1 MTTKNRR
8 ELEELDEQE
17 VEIKVPLRF
26 TNKEIM
32 VIIGVIVSIITTWG
46 ALQTK
51 LNIMERLEQVRD
63 EQIRELRQEVKDLR
77 ERIRVLE
84 LNQSSRQQNQTTR

>member
-46 ALQTK
+46 AFQTK

-63 EQIRELRQEVKDLR
+63 EQIRELRQEIKDLR

-84 LNQSSRQQNQTTR
+84 LNQSNRQQNQTTR

>member
-17 VEIKVPLRF
+17 VEIKVPLCF